1 MLHDY
6 RFLQREDSNSSYLK
20 MDNRTSSE
28 EASVKADPRTESRSS
43 LYEDDAPQSAR
54 SDGADTP
61 DVGEMD
67 NEHVDR
73 LRLTRDH
80 IVMRLQA
87 GHVLDHLL
95 HERVISDRDVDEI
108 MDPENDA
115 KQSASVLLEIL
126 PRRGARAFK
135 AFRDSLLLCE
145 AADYSDLV
153 TELDR
158 VVVGGTGM
166 LQKDDRIQVVIRV
179 RPLRGE
185 EKEQEQGCLAVDT
198 RLMQVS
204 IPTKNDGVQQ
214 FIFNKVF
221 PEETTQAEIFNT
233 MASPIVDAVLEGYN
247 GCILCYGKTGSG
259 KTYTMAGPS
268 DRDLNEKTEGIIYRA
283 LKQLFL
289 KSQKKQDWNIAF
301 FVSVLEI
308 YNEKVFDLTVPR
320 KERPSLDIRE
330 DPSNSLFFAN
340 NLEKRN
346 ITNAMDAIR
355 VFFEASAS
363 RRSRATE
370 VNERSSRSHMV
381 FQVVVSILHKEG
393 TESGR
398 TGELYLVD
406 LAGSETAG
414 EVNKDAEGLREG
426 ANINM
431 SLLHLKEVIRD
442 LSVKNR
448 QDFKFRRSSLTMLL
462 KRVLTGNSKTAFI
475 VNVDPSKKSLRDT
488 RRSLDFASD
497 AKKVK
502 VKPKINYSP
511 LESLLIKYLKDIGDL
526 KRQIK
531 TMKKSRKKSAD
542 GKRLRSAKKTSDVG
556 TEAEVDTASLASESK
571 ESFDVDK
578 VRELVNFS
586 VTNTAQ
592 DFRAKLDGLLE
603 EERREIKDEISA
615 QLKGFQQTVQ
625 EKSEQEAQQAK
636 ETVVATDKLLE
647 EVHSKQQQ
655 VLEEQQQT
663 RQLLSD
669 IKERTAED
677 QHSREDTSGQLND
690 HVQQMNMAM
699 EDLRTLNRELKHEME
714 SHLENIRQDMKNRDD
729 STDKSYQE
737 ELKRLQTNYADLKI
751 EISFL
756 AQAFKEQAKA
766 AEESRAQAEAAKT
779 AAEIDTETSQLNHES
794 KTTQHIDPLSSLEAG
809 TETSCCEC
817 CEVCCTGTWY
827 RRPGYAWFSVRGK
840 GAGWVTLLVMFHL
853 LLCLPIFPI
862 ILFYFYTRRYYQE
875 TSRLHPTEELPM
887 KEEGETMSR
896 AIQDS

>member
-1 MLHDY
+1 M
-6 RFLQREDSNSSYLK
+6 S
-20 MDNRTSSE
+20 DNRASCEELPASS
-28 EASVKADPRTESRSS
+28 KAGARTESRSS
-43 LYEDDAPQSAR
+43 LYEDDVPQSAR

-67 NEHVDR
+67 NEQRDR

-80 IVMRLQA
+80 IVLRLQT

-95 HERVISDRDVDEI
+95 QERVISDRDVDEI
-108 MDPENDA
+108 MDPENDT
-115 KQSASVLLEIL
+115 KQRASVLLEIL

-135 AFRDSLLLCE
+135 VFRDSLLLCE

-185 EKEQEQGCLAVDT
+185 EKEQEEGCLTVDT
-198 RLMQVS
+198 RLMQISV
-204 IPTKNDGVQQ
+204 PTMNNGVQQ

-289 KSQKKQDWNIAF
+289 KSQKKKDWNIAF

-340 NLEKRN
+340 NLEKHN

-542 GKRLRSAKKTSDVG
+542 GKKLRSARKTSDVG
-556 TEAEVDTASLASESK
+556 TEAEVDTASLTSESK
-571 ESFDVDK
+571 ESFDVDR

-636 ETVVATDKLLE
+636 ESVVTTDKLLE

-655 VLEEQQQT
+655 VLDEQLQT
-663 RQLLSD
+663 RQLLTD
-669 IKERTAED
+669 IKERTAEEHTRD
-677 QHSREDTSGQLND
+677 DTSGQLSD
-690 HVQQMNMAM
+690 HVQQMNLAM
-699 EDLRTLNRELKHEME
+699 EDLRTLNRELRYEME
-714 SHLENIRQDMKNRDD
+714 SHLENIRQDMRNRDD
-729 STDKSYQE
+729 ITDKSYHE
-737 ELKRLQTNYADLKI
+737 EFKKLQTNYADLKI
-751 EISFL
+751 EINFL

-766 AEESRAQAEAAKT
+766 AEERRAQDETEAT
-779 AAEIDTETSQLNHES
+779 ATDGDTQTVKPNHGSRTSTPPHR
-794 KTTQHIDPLSSLEAG
+794 DPLSSLEAG

-875 TSRLHPTEELPM
+875 TSRLHPTGESPM
-887 KEEGETMSR
+887 KEDGETMSR

>member
-1 MLHDY
+1 
-6 RFLQREDSNSSYLK
+6 
-20 MDNRTSSE
+20 MDNRASCE
-28 EASVKADPRTESRSS
+28 ELPSGSNAGQRTESRSS
-43 LYEDDAPQSAR
+43 FYEDDAPQSAR
-54 SDGADTP
+54 SDSAESP

-67 NEHVDR
+67 NEHRDR

-80 IVMRLQA
+80 IVQRLQA

-95 HERVISDRDVDEI
+95 HERVINDRDVDEI
-108 MDPENDA
+108 TDPENDA

-158 VVVGGTGM
+158 VVVGGTGV

-185 EKEQEQGCLAVDT
+185 EKEQEQGCLTVDT

-204 IPTKNDGVQQ
+204 VPTKNNGVQQ

-221 PEETTQAEIFNT
+221 PEETTQAEIYNT

-340 NLEKRN
+340 NLEKHN

-393 TESGR
+393 IESGR

-531 TMKKSRKKSAD
+531 TLKKSRKKSAD
-542 GKRLRSAKKTSDVG
+542 GKRLRSARKTSDVG
-556 TEAEVDTASLASESK
+556 TEAEVDTTSLTSESK

-625 EKSEQEAQQAK
+625 EKSEQEAQQTK
-636 ETVVATDKLLE
+636 ESVGTTDKLLE

-655 VLEEQQQT
+655 VLEEQLQT
-663 RQLLSD
+663 RQLLTD
-669 IKERTAED
+669 IKEQTAEEHTRD
-677 QHSREDTSGQLND
+677 DTSGQLSD

-699 EDLRTLNRELKHEME
+699 EDLKTLNGELRHEME

-729 STDKSYQE
+729 STDKSYHE
-737 ELKRLQTNYADLKI
+737 ELKKLQTNYADLKI
-751 EISFL
+751 EINFL

-766 AEESRAQAEAAKT
+766 AEETRARAEAETT
-779 AAEIDTETSQLNHES
+779 AADDDAQTFQQNHGS
-794 KTTQHIDPLSSLEAG
+794 TTLQHRDPLSSIEAG

-840 GAGWVTLLVMFHL
+840 GAGWMTLLVMFHL

-875 TSRLHPTEELPM
+875 TSQLHPTAEPPM
-887 KEEGETMSR
+887 KEDGETMSR
-896 AIQDS
+896 AIKDS